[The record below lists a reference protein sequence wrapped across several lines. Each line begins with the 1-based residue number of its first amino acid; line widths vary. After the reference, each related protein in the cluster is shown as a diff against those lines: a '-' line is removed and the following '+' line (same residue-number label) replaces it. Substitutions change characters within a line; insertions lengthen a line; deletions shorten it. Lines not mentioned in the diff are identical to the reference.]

1 MCTKFIRNCSEKS
14 VVAYKVIEVRL
25 QTRRDSIGRP
35 IKSAHAHSPFCYYGW
50 KKGINN
56 AIGAIDPLGRSI
68 IHDGVF
74 HCFPTIREAKRWI
87 KYCNEKPISMPGH
100 AIIRVKLSGNI
111 IVGAHHNFCYS
122 FDESPCICGSIATW
136 DGRVL
141 MNNKYMTLLQARNL
155 MIKKAKKKN
164 GH

>member
-74 HCFPTIREAKRWI
+74 HCFPTIREAKRCLKFCKKDYNI
-87 KYCNEKPISMPGH
+87 VASS
-100 AIIRVKLSGNI
+100 IIQVKLSGTI
-111 IVGAHHNFCYS
+111 IEGVHHNFCRG
-122 FDESPCICGSIATW
+122 FDLSPSICGSIATW